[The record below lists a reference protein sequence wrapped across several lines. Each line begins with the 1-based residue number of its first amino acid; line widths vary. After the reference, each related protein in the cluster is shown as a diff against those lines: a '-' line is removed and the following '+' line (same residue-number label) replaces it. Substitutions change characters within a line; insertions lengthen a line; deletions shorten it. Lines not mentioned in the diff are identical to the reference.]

1 MQFAVDGYVGVLVE
15 TGIGFESGFRCSTAF
30 EDGEVMLEETDTPFD
45 TYRGV
50 VVLKS
55 VRLALGKFD
64 EFAVRY
70 AGFGPMRR
78 EMVGIELE
86 KAVAQMGITADDHM
100 FAAFATEF
108 EFVHSAPEKIEGVN
122 GSEVAHSSGGR
133 RGNSGRRNVGRDD
146 ILQTAH
152 NDIFQMP
159 RHVL

>member
-1 MQFAVDGYVGVLVE
+1 
-15 TGIGFESGFRCSTAF
+15 
-30 EDGEVMLEETDTPFD
+30 
-45 TYRGV
+45 
-50 VVLKS
+50 
-55 VRLALGKFD
+55 
-64 EFAVRY
+64 
-70 AGFGPMRR
+70 MR
-78 EMVGIELE
+78 
-86 KAVAQMGITADDHM
+86 ITADNDM

-122 GSEVAHSSGGR
+122 GSEVTHSSGGR